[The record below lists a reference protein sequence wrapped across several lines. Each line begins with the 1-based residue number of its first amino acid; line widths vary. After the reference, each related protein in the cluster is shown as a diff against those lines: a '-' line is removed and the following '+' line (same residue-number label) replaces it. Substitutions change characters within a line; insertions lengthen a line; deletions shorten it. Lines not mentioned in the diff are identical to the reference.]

1 MPKILVA
8 DDESAL
14 RSLLVAVLEE
24 EGYAVVQ
31 AQNGRVAVE
40 LAVRERPDLILMDV
54 MMPELDGPGAAQ
66 RLRQM
71 PDLADVPVVLMSAG
85 CDVNGLVPGTAAFV
99 AKPFDLDDVLALV
112 RDALERGRR

>member
-1 MPKILVA
+1 VPKILVV

-31 AQNGRVAVE
+31 AQNGRAAVE
-40 LAVRERPDLILMDV
+40 LAARERPDLILMDV
-54 MMPELDGPGAAQ
+54 MMPELGGPGAAQ
-66 RLRQM
+66 RLREM

-85 CDVNGLVPGTAAFV
+85 GDVNGQVPGVAAFV
-99 AKPFDLDDVLALV
+99 PKPFDLDDVLAIV
-112 RDALERGRR
+112 RRALKRAT